1 MIFISGVHG
10 VGKTYFSNLVKSEL
24 HINSYTASE
33 LIEKSRNLKFN
44 ENKQVSDI
52 QGNQTYLIHAIK
64 MLQQTKEEFL
74 LDGHFCLLDEK
85 RAIKRI
91 SFKTFVDLRPNA
103 IILLTENPDI
113 IAQRRKE
120 RDGAQ
125 VSVQEIKLFQ
135 KEEIT
140 YARQVAS
147 QLSIRLFVSNGKND
161 LLKAIDFIKFLLR
174 EGD

>member
-1 MIFISGVHG
+1 M
-10 VGKTYFSNLVKSEL
+10 
-24 HINSYTASE
+24 
-33 LIEKSRNLKFN
+33 
-44 ENKQVSDI
+44 
-52 QGNQTYLIHAIK
+52 
-64 MLQQTKEEFL
+64 
-74 LDGHFCLLDEK
+74 DEK
-85 RAIKRI
+85 RTIKRI
-91 SFKTFVDLRPNA
+91 SFETFIDLRPNA

-125 VSVQEIKLFQ
+125 VSVREIKLFQ

>member
-1 MIFISGVHG
+1 MFQSGSLFHEHLDLKWLTFILAF
-10 VGKTYFSNLVKSEL
+10 T
-24 HINSYTASE
+24 
-33 LIEKSRNLKFN
+33 
-44 ENKQVSDI
+44 NKQVSDI

-64 MLQQTKEEFL
+64 MLQQTKEKFL

-91 SFKTFVDLRPNA
+91 PFETFRDLRPDA

-113 IAQRRKE
+113 IAQRRKK

-147 QLSIRLFVSNGKND
+147 QLSIRLFISNGKND
-161 LLKAIDFIKFLLR
+161 LLKAVDFIKFLLR

>member
-10 VGKTYFSNLVKSEL
+10 VGKTFFSNLVKNKL
-24 HINSYTASE
+24 HVNSYTASE
-33 LIEKSRNLKFN
+33 LIEKSRHLKFN

-85 RAIKRI
+85 RTIKRI
-91 SFKTFVDLRPNA
+91 SFETFRDLRPNA

-125 VSVQEIKLFQ
+125 VSKQEIRLFQ
-135 KEEIT
+135 EEEMT
-140 YARQVAS
+140 YARQVA
-147 QLSIRLFVSNGKND
+147 V
-161 LLKAIDFIKFLLR
+161 
-174 EGD
+174 